1 VSFSKKNF
9 RFQRVMMNERV
20 TDDGA
25 VRWDMMV
32 NPEIPQTRNNKQ
44 TNKRLTIALLYIR
57 ICKTYF
63 TNQQTTM
70 EHFTSVLV
78 AFWFV
83 TFILWKYASLL
94 DAKGRFTVLLSFFGL
109 IHVQR
114 SDVRK
119 EKEQEHADRIKKIE
133 DYQDAQVAKHELFE
147 WWTKESVQREE

>member
-1 VSFSKKNF
+1 VGH
-9 RFQRVMMNERV
+9 
-20 TDDGA
+20 DGKPG
-25 VRWDMMV
+25 DST
-32 NPEIPQTRNNKQ
+32 NTKQQTNK
-44 TNKRLTIALLYIR
+44 NKRLTSTAVR

-147 WWTKESVQREE
+147 WRTKESVQREE